1 MCRKG
6 GAMKVY
12 WAHSKKIYNTPEEA
26 EILAVLEKVFDKVV
40 CPNRDIGE
48 KGDIQPYL
56 DAIDDCD
63 AVIVSEYQDH
73 IGKGVYDEVL
83 HTIDN
88 TDLEAYVLRNWE
100 LVAIIHPAIV
110 DPNDWAV
117 NYGRLVTNILECL
130 PKEA

>member
-1 MCRKG
+1 
-6 GAMKVY
+6 MKAY
-12 WAHSKKIYNTPEEA
+12 WAHSKKIYGTPEEA

-73 IGKGVYDEVL
+73 IGKGVYDEITFAIREKDMDVY
-83 HTIDN
+83 
-88 TDLEAYVLRNWE
+88 ALRNWE
-100 LVAIIHPAIV
+100 FVGVIAAKIV

-117 NYGRLVTNILECL
+117 NYGRLVTNVREFLQEDI
-130 PKEA
+130 